1 MTQTMPEAVPDT
13 TKTRPETGGWWSRRP
28 WLHMFLG
35 GLGLWVA
42 TVLVTFATSNVNLVP
57 TVILLGSF
65 LVPVAFVTYAFG
77 HADQVVTAQRIFTAF
92 VYGGVLGVLGASV
105 LEAAFLRQ
113 PSGPAY
119 VGVGLIE
126 EAAKLAALWLVARRL
141 PRYTMRDGIVL
152 GATVGFGFA
161 AFESA
166 GYAFN
171 ALFTAG
177 GPSLLN
183 LVETEVLRGILT
195 PVGHGLWTAILGG
208 TLFGVAARRGR
219 LRPSRAVLGSY
230 VLVALLHGLWDASRG
245 IAVWLTL
252 LLTAT
257 PVQWALIELGRAP
270 DVTPRQLHLFTILS
284 WGLLALDALLGVV
297 ILRGRWRR
305 ATTRNQPHTPAPLP
319 LVTAAVLV
327 AALVLAGCS
336 TSSASSAGT
345 TSSSATTPAVAVAP
359 SALALQ
365 QQFVKVVKQ
374 VGPSVV
380 LIQTSQGL
388 GSGIVFDANGN
399 VVTNNHVVQ
408 GASGFQVTLA
418 DGKQYPARLVGSFA
432 TDDLAVLHIDA
443 RGLHPAGFADSSQL
457 EVGDVALAIGNPL
470 GLQSSVTEGIV
481 SALGRTVNEENGVA
495 LPNVIQT
502 SAPINPGNSG
512 GALVDLKGRV
522 IGIPTLAATD
532 PQLGGGAAG
541 GIGFAIPSNTVR
553 DVAAQLIGQGKVT
566 NSHRAWLGVE
576 VAATTSGG
584 LLVTEVQP
592 GGPAAKAGIRA
603 GELVTKLDGTATP
616 DPAVLAD
623 VLAGLRPGQTVT
635 VTAARPGGAGRTVRV
650 TLGQFPG

>member
-13 TKTRPETGGWWSRRP
+13 IKTRPETNGWWSRRP

-113 PSGPAY
+113 PTGPAY

-152 GATVGFGFA
+152 GAAVGFGFA

-219 LRPSRAVLGSY
+219 LRLSRAVLGSY

-257 PVQWALIELGRAP
+257 PVQWALIELGRGP
-270 DVTPRQLHLFTILS
+270 DVTPGQLHLFTILS
-284 WGLLALDALLGVV
+284 WGLLALDALLGVL

-305 ATTRNQPHTPAPLP
+305 ATTRNQPHKPAPLP
-319 LVTAAVLV
+319 LVTAALLV

-336 TSSASSAGT
+336 TSSADPAGT

-359 SALALQ
+359 STLALQ

-443 RGLHPAGFADSSQL
+443 GGLHPAGFADSSQL

-553 DVAAQLIGQGKVT
+553 DVAAQLISQGKVT

-584 LLVTEVQP
+584 LLITEVQP
-592 GGPAAKAGIRA
+592 GGPAAKAGISA
-603 GELVTKLDGTATP
+603 GELVTKLNGTATP

-635 VTAARPGGAGRTVRV
+635 VTAARPGGAGRPVRV

>member
-1 MTQTMPEAVPDT
+1 MTQTLPAPVPAT
-13 TKTRPETGGWWSRRP
+13 IGTRPATHGWWSRRP

-42 TVLVTFATSNVNLVP
+42 TVVVTFATSNANLVP

-152 GATVGFGFA
+152 GAAVGFGFA

-208 TLFGVAARRGR
+208 TLFRVAERRGR
-219 LRPSRAVLGSY
+219 LRLSRAVLGSY

-270 DVTPRQLHLFTILS
+270 DVTSAQVHLFTVLS
-284 WGLLALDALLGVV
+284 WGLLALDALLGVM

-305 ATTRNQPHTPAPLP
+305 ATTRDQPHTPAPLP
-319 LVTAAVLV
+319 LVTMAVLV

-336 TSSASSAGT
+336 TSPAST
-345 TSSSATTPAVAVAP
+345 TSSPSTTPAVAVAP

-399 VVTNNHVVQ
+399 VVTNNHVVE

-432 TDDLAVLHIDA
+432 PDDLAVLHIDA
-443 RGLHPAGFADSSQL
+443 GQLDPAGFADSTQL
-457 EVGDVALAIGNPL
+457 QVGDVALAIGNPL

-512 GALVDLKGRV
+512 GALVDLQGRV

-532 PQLGGGAAG
+532 PQLGGGAAA
-541 GIGFAIPSNTVR
+541 GIGFAIPSDIVR

-584 LLVTEVQP
+584 LLITTVQP

-603 GELVTKLDGTATP
+603 GELVTSVDATATP
-616 DPAVLAD
+616 DPATLAD

-635 VTAARPGGAGRTVRV
+635 VAAARPDGTKRTVRV